1 MPYTPDEMRPAINQ
15 IADLSGYPPLL
26 VESILLGDLDVPEEG
41 FVLRIRDR
49 KDLCAIADAFQRR
62 FDLIHF
68 GALQID
74 AAKKICD
81 RLRDR
86 GVQMY
91 KDAFRIVETDPSF
104 RELLNEWKLYQTGL
118 LCRLSDW
125 TRAKHPELVELA
137 ERHWSY
143 YLFPKTEA

>member
-1 MPYTPDEMRPAINQ
+1 MYTPDEMRPAINQ

-49 KDLCAIADAFQRR
+49 TDLCAIADAFQRR

-68 GALQID
+68 GALQIES
-74 AAKKICD
+74 ARKLCD

-86 GVQMY
+86 GVQTY
-91 KDAFRIVETDPSF
+91 REALDLIVSDSSL
-104 RELLNEWKLYQTGL
+104 REIRNEWELYQTSL
-118 LCRLSDW
+118 LSRLSGW

-143 YLFPKTEA
+143 YLSPKTEE

>member
-1 MPYTPDEMRPAINQ
+1 MYTPDEMRPAINQ

-41 FVLRIRDR
+41 FVLRVRDR
-49 KDLCAIADAFQRR
+49 TDLCAIADAFQRR

-74 AAKKICD
+74 AARKLCD

-86 GVQMY
+86 GVQTY
-91 KDAFRIVETDPSF
+91 QEALDLIASDSSL
-104 RELLNEWKLYQTGL
+104 REIRNEWALYQTGL
-118 LCRLSDW
+118 LSRLSDW

-137 ERHWSY
+137 ERHWAN
-143 YLFPKTEA
+143 YLFPDSEE